1 MKSRIAILI
10 VVLSAFAGVIVFK
23 QRVRPASAPAAAASK
38 PVETAAPSTKAAAP
52 SILMVIDP
60 REENEEEG
68 CGEIIRIVRAAPLKG
83 WVVTELPPDSPS
95 PLMKRHKVV
104 TQPTVIFFDSSG
116 QESGRFEGEDEKT
129 IKAMRALI
137 DGAKGQV

>member
-10 VVLSAFAGVIVFK
+10 VVLGAFAGVIVFK
-23 QRVRPASAPAAAASK
+23 QRVRPASAPAAATSK
-38 PVETAAPSTKAAAP
+38 PVETAAPATKAAAP

-68 CGEIIRIVRAAPLKG
+68 CGAIIRIVRAAPRKG

-95 PLMKRHKVV
+95 PLMKQHNVV
-104 TQPTVIFFDSSG
+104 TQPTVIFFDSTG
-116 QESGRFEGEDEKT
+116 KESRRFEGEGEKT
-129 IKAMRALI
+129 IEAMRAVI